1 MFLLGFTLGLIIS
14 ILCFVVYLVIENSML
29 KRDLLDAVEE
39 LGRNKRVNKTNKLTE
54 KKKHLYDRTRRKPET
69 QRETG
74 RV

>member
-39 LGRNKRVNKTNKLTE
+39 LGVRQQEPMEKRKLIGFITPVKKQKSKQNK
-54 KKKHLYDRTRRKPET
+54 
-69 QRETG
+69 
-74 RV
+74 